1 MSSISS
7 WMRQKS
13 PELLALVFAFWIGV
27 APASLAETGTVRL
40 GTYLRDSDGQPLQR
54 RDVISSV
61 LDRLASDMQ
70 LFVAGFDGCPEMVAG
85 PLGNGTPRDS
95 LRDTWIVLQ
104 TLRVECWALL
114 QFDGSARVSAL
125 APDDRIT
132 PRIIQGI
139 IAHAERLSAEDEE
152 WAKVL
157 MAFPSGEIFCRDGE
171 RCRLSLQDGRNP
183 PEQSLDFDL
192 IMATQEV
199 WFIVVTQMVYGRSSF
214 VYGVMWREEA
224 GKGEVASIFP
234 DSP

>member
-1 MSSISS
+1 
-7 WMRQKS
+7 MRRKS
-13 PELLALVFAFWIGV
+13 PELLALVLASWIGV

-54 RDVISSV
+54 LDVISSV

-70 LFVAGFDGCPEMVAG
+70 LFVAGFDGCPDMVAG

-95 LRDTWIVLQ
+95 LRDTWTVIQ
-104 TLRVECWALL
+104 TIRVECWALL
-114 QFDGSARVSAL
+114 QFDGNAPVTAF

-132 PRIIQGI
+132 PRMIHGI

-157 MAFPSGEIFCRDGE
+157 MAFPGGEIACWDGE
-171 RCRLSLQDGRNP
+171 RCRLSLQGRRNP

-199 WFIVVTQMVYGRSSF
+199 WLIIVTQMVYGRSGF
-214 VYGVMWREEA
+214 VYGVMWREAA

-234 DSP
+234 NPP